1 MKGRAPKIEKICIFN
16 IESWRWCLWFLPRDC
31 LFVSLEVTFTVTL
44 LHCPVNGE
52 FYFHDMLVYFRLTSG
67 REPSACPGGPR
78 FRVLCGLICFEQEVG
93 GLEGPIK
100 IAKAPPPPL
109 SWAVRLFLWF
119 RVLFIPIQAVFA
131 WALIGRSDHDR
142 YLELNRFHFCKPWV
156 KRFCGRGF
164 WSHAGPRAADMRE
177 RWDVHSHDST
187 STMFIISLFTTFDL
201 QLFVRLSSQ

>member
-93 GLEGPIK
+93 GPRGANQDCEGSP
-100 IAKAPPPPL
+100 ASTVLGRPPVSLVPGPVHPHTG
-109 SWAVRLFLWF
+109 SFRLGID
-119 RVLFIPIQAVFA
+119 RPK
-131 WALIGRSDHDR
+131 RS
-142 YLELNRFHFCKPWV
+142 
-156 KRFCGRGF
+156 
-164 WSHAGPRAADMRE
+164 
-177 RWDVHSHDST
+177 
-187 STMFIISLFTTFDL
+187 
-201 QLFVRLSSQ
+201 